1 MSRIEK
7 LSILGVRSFG
17 HQHPETIAFNTP
29 LTLIVGYNGSGKTT
43 IIECL
48 KYATTGELPPNSKS
62 SGAFIHDPDLAGEKD
77 VRAQVKVSFRS
88 TVGESYVVTR
98 NIQVLVKKGKRTQKT
113 LEGSLLLR
121 NNGERHVISTKVAEL
136 DTLVPE
142 KLGVSPAVLDAV
154 IFCHQDE
161 SLWPLSEPAA
171 LKKKFDEIFEAMK
184 YTKVIDNL
192 KVLRKRKGEE
202 LRELKIQEA
211 QDKANKERADKVD
224 RLMAQLTREIQEA
237 RDKCNDILQQMDEET
252 VRIKD
257 KYEQANSFQKIMND
271 LQTKTEKLEY
281 KKDAIDELR
290 GRIEELPDS
299 DQVLRHTLD
308 EYEQTIDRTI
318 ADRDRKAAQFHDLQA
333 ELKLSREKHTAKAAE
348 QGKHQSDKD
357 KYERQLITRDR
368 MIHDAAERHEVRG
381 YDGDLD
387 DQRISAFNEKI
398 QKILND
404 KKRELERLQRDNAE
418 ELDKKTA
425 VITDRESRKASLIRD
440 RTSAKQRIISVGKE
454 SATIQGELSSLDID
468 EGAEK
473 MLRTEMK
480 ELEARIETAK
490 TEEQAADLDAQIK
503 QVNDDIWNLEA
514 QSAKLARELVE
525 CTRLASE
532 RAQLDLR
539 KKQLTERRRELDIL
553 TNTWGEHFSSL
564 LGKDWQP
571 ETIETE
577 FQDALKRQN
586 TVVAECRKQ
595 KDATQQELKQV
606 EYKLSNA
613 RDRHNKLS
621 AERDSCKQAVLKALK
636 DVLEALKDDLEAL
649 KDVTNPESPPIE
661 DYTKIVETIE
671 AELSQTETDLKLYDA
686 MKKHY
691 SSIKDR
697 AVRFNK
703 CYYCER
709 DFKDQPAARSK
720 LLDKIAKKLNDEDKE
735 DLMDDQLKSTNQ
747 LKTLKAVH
755 SQYQTYQRL
764 GDELPSLGKDIESA
778 LVQREELVRH
788 LEDQDLA
795 FREAEDKRQE
805 IDALNKNVL
814 KISQTHKDIID
825 AERQVERSQQ
835 SSSVTTR
842 SADEINEGQTTCAEQ
857 TRVAQGKLSK
867 LTTER
872 QRLKDL
878 ASQLEVERLE
888 LRHKISTAVQQLE
901 RKKSLQESVRR
912 LKEEQVHLRET
923 VQCADSDLERLE
935 PEIASA
941 RTALEEARQQG
952 RAKEQRVAEERDG
965 IATTVSELKMI
976 NGEIQEYLDR
986 GGPSNLAS
994 NQRTIAT
1001 LESAIANLESEMRDL
1016 TVQIN
1021 KLNKEVDNSDAKK
1034 RNIADNL
1041 TYRKNLR
1048 ERNALEQE
1056 IEELESR
1063 NAQEDYD
1070 RLTQEAR
1077 YLESRRGKLAADRER
1092 LMGSMATKDEEFA
1105 RLNDEYEIDLKD
1117 AKAKYKESH
1126 IKVETTKAAIDD
1138 LGRGTATLDHAIMQY
1153 HSLKM
1158 EEINRTIGEL
1168 WQSTYQGTDIDTILI
1183 RSDVETGSSSASTS
1197 GTTRRNYNYRVAMV
1211 KGDTEMD
1218 MRGRCSAGQKVL
1230 ASIIIRLA
1238 LAESFGINCGL
1249 IALDEPTTN
1258 LDSDNIRSLAES
1270 LHGIIKARRSQSN
1283 LQLIV
1288 ITHDEEFLKH
1298 MQCSDFCDDFFRVR
1312 RDEKQKSVILRESIT
1327 RIME

>member
-1 MSRIEK
+1 M
-7 LSILGVRSFG
+7 
-17 HQHPETIAFNTP
+17 
-29 LTLIVGYNGSGKTT
+29 
-43 IIECL
+43 
-48 KYATTGELPPNSKS
+48 
-62 SGAFIHDPDLAGEKD
+62 
-77 VRAQVKVSFRS
+77 RAQVKVSFRS

-98 NIQVLVKKGKRTQKT
+98 NVQLQVKKNTRSQKT

-121 NNGERHVISTKVAEL
+121 NNGERHVISTRVMEL
-136 DTLVPE
+136 DKLVPE

-161 SLWPLSEPAA
+161 SLWPMSEPAA
-171 LKKKFDEIFEAMK
+171 LKKRFDEIFEAMK

-192 KVLRKRKGEE
+192 KILRKNKGIE
-202 LRELKIQEA
+202 LRELKLQEG
-211 QDKANKERADKVD
+211 QDKANKERADRVD
-224 RLMAQLTREIQEA
+224 KLMAQLTREMQEGRA
-237 RDKCNDILQQMDEET
+237 KYEELSNRMDEESL
-252 VRIKD
+252 RIKEKQD
-257 KYEQANSFQKIMND
+257 QANSFLMIVNN

-281 KKDAIDELR
+281 KQDAIDELR
-290 GRIEELPDS
+290 SRIEELPDT
-299 DQVLRHTLD
+299 DQALTGTLD
-308 EYEQTIDRTI
+308 EYEQTIERTV
-318 ADRDRKAAQFHDLQA
+318 ADRDRKAAQFHELQA
-333 ELKLSREKHTAKAAE
+333 ELKSSRAKHTAKAAE

-357 KYERQLITRDR
+357 KYERQLVTRDQ
-368 MIHDAAERHEVRG
+368 MVHDAATRHEIRG

-387 DQRISAFNEKI
+387 DRRIAVFNERI

-418 ELDKKTA
+418 ELDKKSA
-425 VITDRESRKASLIRD
+425 VITERESRKASLIRD
-440 RTSAKQRIISVGKE
+440 RASAKQRIVTVGKE
-454 SATIQGELSSLDID
+454 SASIQGELNSLDID
-468 EGAEK
+468 EGTET

-480 ELEARIETAK
+480 ELEAKIETAK
-490 TEEQAADLDAQIK
+490 AEEQGADLDAQIK
-503 QVNDDIWNLEA
+503 QVKDDIWNLEA

-539 KKQLTERRRELDIL
+539 KKQLTERRRELEIL
-553 TNTWGEHFSSL
+553 KKTWSEQLSAL
-564 LGKDWQP
+564 LGNDWQP
-571 ETIETE
+571 ETIEAE
-577 FQDALKRQN
+577 FQNAVKRQN
-586 TVVAECRKQ
+586 TVVAERRKE
-595 KDATQQELKQV
+595 KDATQQDLKQV

-613 RDRHNKLS
+613 RDRHSKL
-621 AERDSCKQAVLKALK
+621 ATEKENCKRAVTQALK
-636 DVLEALKDDLEAL
+636 EVR
-649 KDVTNPESPPIE
+649 NPDSPPIE
-661 DYTKIVETIE
+661 DYKKEMESIET
-671 AELSQTETDLKLYDA
+671 ELSQTETDLKLYDE

-691 SSIKDR
+691 ASIQDR

-709 DFKDQPAARSK
+709 DFKDQATARSK
-720 LLDKIAKKLNDEDKE
+720 LLDKIAKKLNDEDKQELME
-735 DLMDDQLKSTNQ
+735 DQVHFTEQ
-747 LKTLKAVH
+747 LKTLRAVRA
-755 SQYQTYQRL
+755 QYDSYQRL
-764 GDELPSLGKDIESA
+764 GTELPSLSKDIESA
-778 LVQREELVRH
+778 SSQREELVRR

-805 IDALNKNVL
+805 VDALSKQVL
-814 KISQTHKDIID
+814 KISQTHKDILD

-835 SSSVTTR
+835 SSSITMR
-842 SADEINEGQTTCAEQ
+842 SPDEINEEQTTCAEQ
-857 TRVAQGKLSK
+857 TRVGQTKLSK
-867 LTTER
+867 LTAER

-878 ASQLEVERLE
+878 AGQLEVERLE
-888 LRHKISTAVQQLE
+888 LRHKISNAVQQLE
-901 RKKSLQESVRR
+901 RKKSLQESIRR
-912 LKEEQVHLRET
+912 YKEEQSHLRDTIQE
-923 VQCADSDLERLE
+923 ADKEVERLE

-941 RTALEEARQQG
+941 RAALEEARQQG
-952 RAKEQRVAEERDG
+952 RTKEQKIAEERDG
-965 IATTVSELKMI
+965 IAATASELKMI
-976 NGEIQEYLDR
+976 NNDIQEYLDR

-994 NQRTIAT
+994 NQRAIAT
-1001 LESAIANLESEMRDL
+1001 LETAIANIENEMRDL

-1021 KLNKEVDNSDAKK
+1021 KLNKDIDNSGAKK

-1048 ERNALEQE
+1048 ERDALKEE
-1056 IEELESR
+1056 IAELESR
-1063 NAQEDYD
+1063 NAQEDHD
-1070 RLTQEAR
+1070 RLAQEVR
-1077 YLESRRGKLAADRER
+1077 HLESRRVKLAADRDRLGGTITTKDTELER
-1092 LMGSMATKDEEFA
+1092 LMEEY
-1105 RLNDEYEIDLKD
+1105 DIDLKN
-1117 AKAKYKESH
+1117 AKSKYKESH

-1138 LGRGTATLDHAIMQY
+1138 LARGTAALDHAIMQY

-1168 WQSTYQGTDIDTILI
+1168 WQSTYQGTDIDTIQI
-1183 RSDVETGSSSASTS
+1183 RSDMEAGAAASAGTGKRT
-1197 GTTRRNYNYRVAMV
+1197 YNYRVSMV

-1270 LHGIIKARRSQSN
+1270 LHGIIKARRGQSN

-1298 MQCSDFCDDFFRVR
+1298 MQCSDFCDDFYRVR
-1312 RDEKQKSVILRESIT
+1312 RDEKQNSVIVRESIT

>member
-1 MSRIEK
+1 M
-7 LSILGVRSFG
+7 
-17 HQHPETIAFNTP
+17 
-29 LTLIVGYNGSGKTT
+29 
-43 IIECL
+43 
-48 KYATTGELPPNSKS
+48 
-62 SGAFIHDPDLAGEKD
+62 
-77 VRAQVKVSFRS
+77 
-88 TVGESYVVTR
+88 GESYVVTR
-98 NIQVLVKKGKRTQKT
+98 NVQLLVKKNTRSQKT

-121 NNGERHVISTKVAEL
+121 NNGERTVISTRVMEL
-136 DTLVPE
+136 DKLVPE
-142 KLGVSPAVLDAV
+142 KLGVSPAILDAV

-161 SLWPLSEPAA
+161 SLWPMSEPAA
-171 LKKKFDEIFEAMK
+171 LKKRFDEIFEAMK
-184 YTKVIDNL
+184 YTKVIDNM
-192 KVLRKRKGEE
+192 KVLRKKKGED
-202 LRELKIQEA
+202 LRELKLREA

-224 RLMAQLTREIQEA
+224 KLMSQLTREIQEA
-237 RDKCNDILQQMDEET
+237 RDKCNELLEQMDEET
-252 VRIKD
+252 VRIKE
-257 KYEQANSFQKIMND
+257 KYEQANSFLKIMND

-281 KKDAIDELR
+281 KKDAIEELR
-290 GRIEELPDS
+290 GRIEELPET
-299 DQVLRHTLD
+299 DQVLRTTLD
-308 EYEQTIDRTI
+308 EYEQTIERTV

-333 ELKLSREKHTAKAAE
+333 ELKMSREKHTAKAAE

-357 KYERQLITRDR
+357 KYERQLVTRDR
-368 MIHDAAERHEVRG
+368 MVHEAAERHEIRG

-387 DQRISAFNEKI
+387 DRRIAVFNERI

-425 VITDRESRKASLIRD
+425 IITERETRKASLIRD
-440 RTSAKQRIISVGKE
+440 RASAKQRIITVGRE
-454 SATIQGELSSLDID
+454 SANIQTELSNLDID
-468 EGAEK
+468 EGAEAV
-473 MLRTEMK
+473 LRTEMK
-480 ELEARIETAK
+480 ELEARIDTAK
-490 TEEQAADLDAQIK
+490 AEEQTADLDSQIK
-503 QVNDDIWNLEA
+503 QVNDNIWNLEA

-553 TNTWGEHFSSL
+553 TSTWNEQLSSL
-564 LGKDWQP
+564 VGNDWQP
-571 ETIETE
+571 DTIEAE
-577 FQDALKRQN
+577 FQNALRRQN
-586 TVVAECRKQ
+586 AVVAEARKQ

-613 RDRHNKLS
+613 KERQSTLS
-621 AERDSCKQAVLKALK
+621 AERESCKRAVTKALK
-636 DVLEALKDDLEAL
+636 DANALDD
-649 KDVTNPESPPIE
+649 DSPPVPMTIE
-661 DYTKIVETIE
+661 DYTNRVASIE
-671 AELSQTETDLKLYDA
+671 KELSETETDLKLYDA
-686 MKKHY
+686 LKQHY
-691 SSIKDR
+691 SKIKDQ

-703 CYYCER
+703 CYYCDR
-709 DFKDQPAARSK
+709 DFKDHAAAKTK
-720 LLDKIAKKLNDEDKE
+720 LMGKIATRLNDQDKL
-735 DLMDDQLKSTNQ
+735 DLMDWQTKYTAQ
-747 LKTLKAVH
+747 LKTLRSVRP
-755 SQYQTYQRL
+755 QYETYQRL
-764 GDELPSLGKDIESA
+764 ENELPPLRRDIDSISS
-778 LVQREELVRH
+778 QRDELVRR
-788 LEDQDLA
+788 LEDQDLV

-805 IDALNKNVL
+805 IDALGKNVL
-814 KISQTHKDIID
+814 KISQTHKDLLD

-835 SSSVTTR
+835 SSSITMR
-842 SADEINEGQTTCAEQ
+842 SPDEINEEQTTCAEQ
-857 TRVAQGKLSK
+857 TRVAQAKLSK
-867 LTTER
+867 LTAER

-878 ASQLEVERLE
+878 VAQLEVERLE
-888 LRHKISTAVQQLE
+888 LRHKISNAVQQLE

-912 LKEEQVHLRET
+912 YKEEQAHLRESI
-923 VQCADSDLERLE
+923 QEADNAVERLE

-941 RTALEEARQQG
+941 RAALEEARQQG
-952 RAKEQRVAEERDG
+952 RAKEQKVAEERDA
-965 IATTVSELKMI
+965 IAATASELKMI
-976 NGEIQEYLDR
+976 NSEIQEYLDR

-994 NQRTIAT
+994 NQRAIAT
-1001 LESAIANLESEMRDL
+1001 LEATIAGLETEMRDL

-1021 KLNKEVDNSDAKK
+1021 KLNKEIDNSDAKK

-1041 TYRKNLR
+1041 AYRKHLR
-1048 ERNALEQE
+1048 ERAILEQE
-1056 IEELESR
+1056 IKELESR

-1070 RLTQEAR
+1070 RLNQEAR
-1077 YLESRRGKLAADRER
+1077 YLESRRAKLSADRER
-1092 LMGSMATKDEEFA
+1092 LMGSMSTKDEEFA

-1126 IKVETTKAAIDD
+1126 IKVETTKAAIED
-1138 LGRGTATLDHAIMQY
+1138 LGRGTAALDHAIMQY

-1168 WQSTYQGTDIDTILI
+1168 WQSTYQGTDIDTIQI
-1183 RSDVETGSSSASTS
+1183 RSDVDAGAGSGA
-1197 GTTRRNYNYRVAMV
+1197 GKRNYNYRVSMV

-1270 LHGIIKARRSQSN
+1270 LHGIIKARQSQSN

-1298 MQCSDFCDDFFRVR
+1298 MQCSDFCDDFYRVK
-1312 RDEKQKSVILRESIT
+1312 RDEKQNSIIVRESIT

>member
-1 MSRIEK
+1 M
-7 LSILGVRSFG
+7 
-17 HQHPETIAFNTP
+17 
-29 LTLIVGYNGSGKTT
+29 
-43 IIECL
+43 
-48 KYATTGELPPNSKS
+48 
-62 SGAFIHDPDLAGEKD
+62 
-77 VRAQVKVSFRS
+77 RAQVKVSFRS

-98 NIQVLVKKGKRTQKT
+98 NVQLQVKKNTRSQKT

-121 NNGERHVISTKVAEL
+121 NNGERHVISTRVMEL
-136 DTLVPE
+136 DKLVPE

-161 SLWPLSEPAA
+161 SLWPMSEPAA
-171 LKKKFDEIFEAMK
+171 LKKRFDEIFEAMK

-192 KVLRKRKGEE
+192 KILRKNKGIE
-202 LRELKIQEA
+202 LRELKLQEG
-211 QDKANKERADKVD
+211 QDKANKERADRVD
-224 RLMAQLTREIQEA
+224 KLMAQLTREMQEGRA
-237 RDKCNDILQQMDEET
+237 KYEELSNRMDEES
-252 VRIKD
+252 VRIKEKQD
-257 KYEQANSFQKIMND
+257 QANSFLMIVNN

-281 KKDAIDELR
+281 KQDAIDELR
-290 GRIEELPDS
+290 SRIEELPDS
-299 DQVLRHTLD
+299 DQALRGTLD
-308 EYEQTIDRTI
+308 EYEQTIERTV
-318 ADRDRKAAQFHDLQA
+318 ADRDTKAAHFHELQA
-333 ELKLSREKHTAKAAE
+333 ELKSSRAKHTAKAAE

-357 KYERQLITRDR
+357 KYERQLVTRDQ
-368 MIHDAAERHEVRG
+368 MVHDAATRHEIRG

-387 DQRISAFNEKI
+387 DRRIAVFNERI

-418 ELDKKTA
+418 ELDKKSA
-425 VITDRESRKASLIRD
+425 VITERESRKASLIRD
-440 RTSAKQRIISVGKE
+440 RASAKQRIVTVGKE
-454 SATIQGELSSLDID
+454 SASIQGELNSMDID
-468 EGAEK
+468 EGMEA

-480 ELEARIETAK
+480 ELEGKIETARA
-490 TEEQAADLDAQIK
+490 EEQAADLDAQIR
-503 QVNDDIWNLEA
+503 QVQDDIWNLEA

-539 KKQLTERRRELDIL
+539 KKQLTERRRELEIFKK
-553 TNTWGEHFSSL
+553 TWSEQLSAL
-564 LGKDWQP
+564 LGNDWQP

-577 FQDALKRQN
+577 FQNAVKRQN
-586 TVVAECRKQ
+586 AVVAERRKE
-595 KDATQQELKQV
+595 KDATQQDLKQV

-613 RDRHNKLS
+613 RDRHSKLS
-621 AERDSCKQAVLKALK
+621 AEKDNCKRAVTQALK
-636 DVLEALKDDLEAL
+636 DVR
-649 KDVTNPESPPIE
+649 NPDSPPIE
-661 DYTKIVETIE
+661 DYKKEMESIET
-671 AELSQTETDLKLYDA
+671 ELSQTETDLKLYDE

-691 SSIKDR
+691 ASIQDR

-709 DFKDQPAARSK
+709 DFKDQPTARSK
-720 LLDKIAKKLNDEDKE
+720 LLDKIAKKLNDEDKQELME
-735 DLMDDQLKSTNQ
+735 DQVHFTEQ
-747 LKTLKAVH
+747 LKTLRAVRA
-755 SQYQTYQRL
+755 QYDSYQRL
-764 GDELPSLGKDIESA
+764 GVELPSLSKDIELASS
-778 LVQREELVRH
+778 QREELVRR

-805 IDALNKNVL
+805 VDALSKHVL
-814 KISQTHKDIID
+814 KISQTHKDILD

-835 SSSVTTR
+835 SSSIAMR
-842 SADEINEGQTTCAEQ
+842 SPDEINEEQTTCAEQ
-857 TRVAQGKLSK
+857 TRVAQTKLSK
-867 LTTER
+867 LTAER

-878 ASQLEVERLE
+878 AGQLEVERLE
-888 LRHKISTAVQQLE
+888 LRHKISNAVQQLE
-901 RKKSLQESVRR
+901 RKKSLQESIRQY
-912 LKEEQVHLRET
+912 KEEQSHLRDTIQE
-923 VQCADSDLERLE
+923 ADNEVERLE

-941 RTALEEARQQG
+941 RAALEEARQQG
-952 RAKEQRVAEERDG
+952 RAKEQKIAEVRDG
-965 IATTVSELKMI
+965 IAATASELKMI
-976 NGEIQEYLDR
+976 NNDIQEYLDR

-994 NQRTIAT
+994 NQRAIAT
-1001 LESAIANLESEMRDL
+1001 LETAIANIENEMRDL

-1021 KLNKEVDNSDAKK
+1021 KLNKDIDNSGAKK

-1048 ERNALEQE
+1048 ERDTLKEE
-1056 IEELESR
+1056 IAELESR
-1063 NAQEDYD
+1063 NAQEDHD
-1070 RLTQEAR
+1070 RLAQEVR
-1077 YLESRRGKLAADRER
+1077 FLESRRVKLAADRDRLGGTITTKDTELAR
-1092 LMGSMATKDEEFA
+1092 LMEEY
-1105 RLNDEYEIDLKD
+1105 DIDLKN

-1138 LGRGTATLDHAIMQY
+1138 LARGTAALDHAIMQY

-1168 WQSTYQGTDIDTILI
+1168 WQSTYQGTDIDTIQI
-1183 RSDVETGSSSASTS
+1183 RSDMEAGAAAASGAGKRT
-1197 GTTRRNYNYRVAMV
+1197 YNYRVSMV

-1270 LHGIIKARRSQSN
+1270 LHGIIKARRGQGN

-1298 MQCSDFCDDFFRVR
+1298 MQCSDFCDDFYRVR
-1312 RDEKQKSVILRESIT
+1312 RDEKQNSVIVRESIT